1 MRGTQQ
7 RWRERQSQRQKVR
20 CREKNIC
27 KRVAKMEN
35 RTQSQSGER
44 GEGERDEGKTDA
56 GERSGWERD
65 GQEGC
70 GSEREGE
77 ERQNETEICTQRL
90 E

>member
-1 MRGTQQ
+1 MERETEAET
-7 RWRERQSQRQKVR
+7 ERQTL
-20 CREKNIC
+20 RENGC

-35 RTQSQSGER
+35 WTQSQSGER
-44 GEGERDEGKTDA
+44 QVKGEKGERDEGKMDA

-65 GQEGC
+65 GQEGW